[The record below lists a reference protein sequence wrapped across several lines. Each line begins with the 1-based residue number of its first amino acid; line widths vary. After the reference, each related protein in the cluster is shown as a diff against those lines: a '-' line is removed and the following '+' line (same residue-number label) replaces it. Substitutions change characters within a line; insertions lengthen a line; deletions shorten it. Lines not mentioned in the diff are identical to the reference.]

1 MSRSLQRP
9 VRSQRINLRHCRY
22 TFALMSANFA
32 EQFNAENNPLFQK
45 AVQIANAARAQ
56 NGRALLVGGFVRD
69 ALLGASPKDADME
82 IYGIEAERLRE
93 MLRTFGKVDCVGES
107 FRVYKLAW
115 WQKNSSGKE
124 RFELDVSLPRRDKKI
139 GEGHKG
145 FEVEGDPFASI
156 EDASRRRDFTVNAIL
171 LDPLTSEILDPFG
184 GREDLERRVLRVT
197 DVQHFA
203 EDSLR
208 VLRAVQFAARFEM
221 QLAFE
226 TIEIC
231 RSINLDDLPRE
242 RIWGEVEKWLMKSNR
257 PSIGLLA
264 ASQLGVL
271 EKLFPYLQTA
281 FERREDEMRSTLDR
295 AAAEKSDLPE
305 GAQVTLMLAA
315 IGVFI
320 GRSELQKF
328 LETLGVFKIAG
339 VDVRKNAIVLAGE
352 RKRVRD
358 WFRTSGEI
366 EDKEFRYLSARVE
379 PRLIDKLARARG
391 DFEAAAWFWQKMSTL
406 GLQDGPP
413 APLLMGRDLLEMG
426 LSPGPRVGEIL
437 QTLWARQLA
446 GELST
451 PEAAHEV
458 ARELIGSR

>member
-1 MSRSLQRP
+1 
-9 VRSQRINLRHCRY
+9 
-22 TFALMSANFA
+22 MSAISTHFIA
-32 EQFNAENNPLFQK
+32 AENNPLFQK
-45 AVQIANAARAQ
+45 SVAVAKAARAQ

-69 ALLGASPKDADME
+69 ALLDISPKDADME
-82 IYGIEAERLRE
+82 IYGIEANALRE
-93 MLRTFGKVDCVGES
+93 MLRVFGKVDCVGES

-124 RFELDVSLPRRDKKI
+124 RFELDVSLPRRDKKM
-139 GEGHKG
+139 GAGHRG
-145 FEVEGDPFASI
+145 FEVEGDPFASV

-171 LDPLTSEILDPFG
+171 LDPLTGEILDPFG
-184 GREDLERRVLRVT
+184 GREDLKRGVLRVT
-197 DVQHFA
+197 DAAHFA

-208 VLRAVQFAARFEM
+208 VLRAIQFAARFEM
-221 QLAFE
+221 KPAPE

-231 RSINLDDLPRE
+231 RAIDLSDLPRE
-242 RIWGEVEKWLMKSNR
+242 RVWGEVEKWLLKSSQ
-257 PSIGLLA
+257 PSIGLQA

-271 EKLFPYLQTA
+271 EKLFPYLEVA
-281 FERREDEMRSTLDR
+281 FARREGEMRSTLDR
-295 AAAEKSDLPE
+295 AAAEKNDLSE
-305 GAQVTLMLAA
+305 GQQITLMLAA

-320 GRSELQKF
+320 GRGELQQF
-328 LETLGVFKIAG
+328 LEALGVFKIAG
-339 VDVRKNAIVLAGE
+339 TDVRKNAIVLAGE

-358 WFRTSGEI
+358 WFRHSEAI

-379 PRLIDKLARARG
+379 PRLIYKLTLARG
-391 DFEAAAWFWQKMSTL
+391 DLAAADWFWQKMSTL

-413 APLLMGRDLLEMG
+413 VPLLMGRDLLEMG

-451 PEAAHEV
+451 LEAAQEA
-458 ARELIGSR
+458 ARGLIDT